1 MGREMQRT
9 SSKNKN
15 GSLKVFKVLGLST
28 DLPIMTFILAYIGYA
43 IFGWQAILPFG
54 LLGYFLGVLSMYTMI
69 KQLEK
74 AEKKK
79 H

>member
-1 MGREMQRT
+1 MQRN

-15 GSLKVFKVLGLST
+15 GSLKAFKVLGLST
-28 DLPIMTFILAYIGYA
+28 DLPIMTFILAYVGYA
-43 IFGWQAILPFG
+43 TFGWQAILPFG